1 MAACKRQLTAVFKRR
16 INLCHVLKALLTLPA
31 DHNYNLRDGSF
42 STACH
47 TSLKIIVILLFE
59 CCFAKVIDCFRFIRC
74 IAFYLVSVYN
84 CSLIKVLLQKHPD
97 LLILILP
104 DHAALNTTN
113 SVICVKLSSKVLIYF
128 LASIQLHTKPVV
140 VENTVKCL

>member
-1 MAACKRQLTAVFKRR
+1 M
-16 INLCHVLKALLTLPA
+16 
-31 DHNYNLRDGSF
+31 RDDSF
-42 STACH
+42 PTACH
-47 TSLKIIVILLFE
+47 TSLKIIVIFLFE
-59 CCFAKVIDCFRFIRC
+59 CCFAKVIDCFRFIHC

-84 CSLIKVLLQKHPD
+84 CSLIKVLLQKYPD

-140 VENTVKCL
+140 AENTVKCL